1 MSLDSGIRCSCGC
14 RITESDIQQQG
25 FVMSQWKPVFVYLRY
40 HCPHCHEDGEE
51 LVDLA
56 DWDISLLRAP
66 TELTPEERERLA
78 ALGAIGADEVIEFAR
93 RLRLGGGT
101 PVRELVDP
109 LR

>member
-40 HCPHCHEDGEE
+40 HCPHCHEAGEE

-56 DWDISLLRAP
+56 DWAISLLRQP
-66 TELTPEERERLA
+66 TDLTPQERERLA
-78 ALGAIGADEVIEFAR
+78 ALGPIGADEVIEFAR
-93 RLRLGGGT
+93 RLGLGGGT
-101 PVRELVDP
+101 LLQLSVDS
-109 LR
+109 